1 MKMRNGIW
9 SVVLMLGVPLVA
21 LGVGVHV
28 VPWPAARAA
37 EERHG
42 MDGKTYDIWRRN
54 YGRFARCV
62 TKHDDRFIIVPF
74 YDRRM
79 DSTANITIP
88 QARQLL
94 TREHREAMFGEGS
107 LKHTRIIR
115 PPDAECEAL
124 AMSLRAMA
132 VGEYGY
138 LRSVEIVE
146 ILGPN
151 DMIVEEA
158 KLIDADALDKA
169 EDADRDRL
177 EREGYDRNA
186 IDAYIGV
193 TYAQRRA
200 LEERQD
206 DRDFDEPFHL
216 SGYATEGLKKK
227 QRWFGPDDKGI
238 HIALVGYEAYG
249 ESRRR
254 QRHRM
259 VAIDPAVVGLGVDEA
274 TFVAFLAQRG
284 MTPPR
289 FVELLHDELTAA
301 RERDDADRAVFAKLL
316 PVDPEKSE
324 ED

>member
-1 MKMRNGIW
+1 VEIDAGGDEA
-9 SVVLMLGVPLVA
+9 LLGGEA
-21 LGVGVHV
+21 GVGSEEDR
-28 VPWPAARAA
+28 PAAVGQGQHQGPIVRDAPRVAPLGSEDAA
-37 EERHG
+37 S
-42 MDGKTYDIWRRN
+42 D
-54 YGRFARCV
+54 
-62 TKHDDRFIIVPF
+62 VP
-74 YDRRM
+74 
-79 DSTANITIP
+79 
-88 QARQLL
+88 
-94 TREHREAMFGEGS
+94 
-107 LKHTRIIR
+107 
-115 PPDAECEAL
+115 AECEAL

-254 QRHRM
+254 QGHRM